1 MGEKGKQVE
10 KTQDD
15 NEKEEIIAPFL
26 KGETIDLLPI
36 NFEHI
41 NLYTKWF
48 NLEELRMYSRNEF
61 PQTKEEIKKKFKSK
75 EKGEE
80 RSILLDI
87 WHKKDKK
94 IIGLCGLIDINWFN
108 RFANILIILDPQYQR
123 KSIGTEVGKLLINYG
138 FLELNLKKIISAI
151 MEPNLSGWKT
161 AEKIGFELEAK
172 LKDEAYVE
180 GKFFPERQYA
190 VFREDWTAVRNKK

>member
-1 MGEKGKQVE
+1 MGERE
-10 KTQDD
+10 KKIAKKQDD
-15 NEKEEIIAPFL
+15 KKKEKIIATFI

-36 NFEHI
+36 NFDHI

-61 PQTKEEIKKKFKSK
+61 PQTKEGIKKKFKSK

-94 IIGLCGLIDINWFN
+94 IIGLCGLVDLNWFN
-108 RFANILIILDPQYQR
+108 RFAKILIILDPQYQR

-138 FLELNLKKIISAI
+138 FLELNLKKIISTI
-151 MEPNLSGWKT
+151 IDPNISGWKT

-172 LKDEAYVE
+172 LKDEAYVD

-190 VFREDWTAVRNKK
+190 VFREDWTALSTKK

>member
-1 MGEKGKQVE
+1 MGEKGKDVE

-26 KGETIDLLPI
+26 KGEAIDLLPI

-41 NLYTKWF
+41 NLYIKWF

-61 PQTKEEIKKKFKSK
+61 PQTKEEIKKKIKSK

-94 IIGLCGLIDINWFN
+94 IIGVCGLIDINWFN

-138 FLELNLKKIISAI
+138 FLELNLKKIISTI
-151 MEPNLSGWKT
+151 MEPNISGWKT